1 MVPSTVIYFYQYGS
15 FMGHPHPFWQRPE
28 WRNWG
33 CKVACRW
40 AAVGR
45 LEQLNQL
52 TLYMRCVSLEEL
64 SHQQSELTSWPAW
77 RVHGFQLVFTHIKLV
92 KETSFKPR
100 AKTESCSLLF
110 FSSLISVQAPLC
122 NADITSLSADITL
135 QWLIQHSRTKRSSW
149 EMTHSQQYRP
159 SPPTP
164 IPPSYPLCHL
174 PLLIPP
180 SPSYLIPLHLWMH
193 WYLFVF
199 WWSITAGWTHKK
211 PKQSHGYRISPCALM
226 QPKSAQAQNGPNKQP
241 FCFNKQTLGCLPAS
255 AEGSRWSISGS
266 SKHYSKKHY
275 VENRPVLFMYE
286 GRHIKTCKYC
296 AWLHGK
302 RRLTAG
308 KVVSVHLY
316 RFAQQP
322 PSLPDFKRS
331 NVFQPFLVLMIRR
344 SCYFWLMATKTHV
357 KHY

>member
-1 MVPSTVIYFYQYGS
+1 
-15 FMGHPHPFWQRPE
+15 
-28 WRNWG
+28 
-33 CKVACRW
+33 
-40 AAVGR
+40 
-45 LEQLNQL
+45 
-52 TLYMRCVSLEEL
+52 
-64 SHQQSELTSWPAW
+64 
-77 RVHGFQLVFTHIKLV
+77 
-92 KETSFKPR
+92 
-100 AKTESCSLLF
+100 
-110 FSSLISVQAPLC
+110 
-122 NADITSLSADITL
+122 
-135 QWLIQHSRTKRSSW
+135 
-149 EMTHSQQYRP
+149 MTHSQQYRP

-180 SPSYLIPLHLWMH
+180 NPSYLIPLHLWMH

-199 WWSITAGWTHKK
+199 WWSIIAGWTHKK

-344 SCYFWLMATKTHV
+344 SCYFWLMAIKTHV